1 MSDQYK
7 VVFTGKLAEDR
18 EPEDIIT
25 AFAKTFKCS
34 EEKARAL
41 VMSGKETPIKSG
53 LEKAK
58 AEKYQAVLVAMGLD
72 AELVAPQPAVKPSF
86 AFEIEGESSSSDA
99 DDSSLTTTADAKEG
113 SADTAV
119 SACPKC
125 GSNQVADDR
134 CLDCKIVISKYL
146 AIQESGNAFTAPASS
161 PEKSEEVEETLADTS
176 SSSGIDYSAPADSS
190 ANPYQAPEADLIP
203 EYEEG
208 DMTGPVSVSAS
219 RGWGWLAEGFGYFKQ
234 NPVAWIVA
242 MIVWV
247 ILSSVLSFIP
257 LIGSLAVTLLS
268 PVISAGFMLGCREQ
282 EEGGDFRIGHLF
294 SGFSNNVGQL
304 ILVGLLYLVSII
316 VVVVVIA
323 MFAGGAAFMLGDGLN
338 NMGPDMASAMI
349 IPILIGSLFIIPVVM
364 AYWFAPALV
373 ALNDISAITAMK
385 MSFSACLK
393 NMLPFFLYGL
403 IMIVLFIIG
412 SIPFGLGLLVVIP
425 MIVASMY
432 TSYRDIFYS

>member
-25 AFAKTFKCS
+25 AFAGTFKCS
-34 EEKARAL
+34 EEKARVL
-41 VMSGKETPIKSG
+41 VMSGKATPIKSG

-58 AEKYQAVLVAMGLD
+58 AEKYQAVLVAMGLEV
-72 AELVAPQPAVKPSF
+72 ELVAPQPAAKPAF
-86 AFEIEGESSSSDA
+86 AFEIEGDSPSA
-99 DDSSLTTTADAKEG
+99 DDDDSVS
-113 SADTAV
+113 DTSV

-125 GSNQVADDR
+125 GSKQVADDR

-146 AIQESGNAFTAPASS
+146 AIQESGHAFTAPAATPEKVEEAEESS
-161 PEKSEEVEETLADTS
+161 PDTS
-176 SSSGIDYSAPADSS
+176 SSSAVDYSAPADSS
-190 ANPYQAPEADLIP
+190 SNPYQAPEADLTP

-208 DMTGPVSVSAS
+208 DMTGPVSVSAL
-219 RGWGWLAEGFGYFKQ
+219 RGWGWLTEGFGHFKQ
-234 NPVAWIVA
+234 NPVAWIVT

-247 ILSSVLSFIP
+247 ILTSVLSFIP
-257 LIGSLAVTLLS
+257 VIGSLAVTLLS

-282 EEGGDFRIGHLF
+282 EEGGDFRVAHLF
-294 SGFSNNVGQL
+294 SGFSSNVGQL
-304 ILVGLLYLVSII
+304 VLVGLLYLVSMI
-316 VVVVVIA
+316 VVIVVIA
-323 MFAGGAAFMLGDGLN
+323 MFAGGAAFLLGDGLN
-338 NMGPDMASAMI
+338 SMGPDMASAMLV
-349 IPILIGSLFIIPVVM
+349 PILIGTLFIIPVVM

-373 ALNDISAITAMK
+373 ALNDISAIAAMK

-403 IMIVLFIIG
+403 FMMLLFIIG

>member
-7 VVFTGKLAEDR
+7 VVFTGKLADDR
-18 EPEDIIT
+18 ETESVIA
-25 AFAKTFKCS
+25 AFSEKFKCS
-34 EEKARAL
+34 DAKARAL
-41 VMSGKETPIKSG
+41 VTSGKETLIKSD
-53 LEKAK
+53 LEKTK
-58 AEKYQAVLVAMGLD
+58 AEKYKTILVAMGLEV
-72 AELVAPQPAVKPSF
+72 ELVALQQVAKPSF
-86 AFEIEGESSSSDA
+86 AFEIEGESPASDA
-99 DDSSLTTTADAKEG
+99 EG
-113 SADTAV
+113 SAVAEDSSVDTAV
-119 SACPKC
+119 SVCPKC
-125 GSNQVADDR
+125 GSKQVADDR
-134 CLDCKIVISKYL
+134 CLDCKIIISKYQ
-146 AIQESGNAFTAPASS
+146 AIQESGHAFTAPTSSNNAEAS
-161 PEKSEEVEETLADTS
+161 ADTS
-176 SSSGIDYSAPADSS
+176 SSASVDDSTPAEAS
-190 ANPYQAPEADLIP
+190 ANPYQAPEADLTP

-219 RGWGWLAEGFGYFKQ
+219 RGWAWLTEGFGHFKQ

-247 ILSSVLSFIP
+247 IISTVLSFIP

-304 ILVGLLYLVSII
+304 VLVGLLYLVSMI
-316 VVVVVIA
+316 VVVVAIA
-323 MFAGGAAFMLGDGLN
+323 MFAGGAAFLLGDGLN
-338 NMGPDMASAMI
+338 SMGPDMASAMI
-349 IPILIGSLFIIPVVM
+349 VPILIGCLFIFPVLM
-364 AYWFAPALV
+364 AYWFAPILV

-393 NMLPFFLYGL
+393 NMLPFLLYGL
-403 IMIVLFIIG
+403 IMILLFIIG

-432 TSYRDIFYS
+432 ASYRDIFYS

>member
-7 VVFTGKLAEDR
+7 VVFTGKLADDR
-18 EPEDIIT
+18 ELESIIA
-25 AFAKTFKCS
+25 AFSEKFKCS
-34 EEKARAL
+34 EAKARAL
-41 VMSGKETPIKSG
+41 VTSGKETLIKSD
-53 LEKAK
+53 LEKTK
-58 AEKYQAVLVAMGLD
+58 AEKYKTILVAMGLEV
-72 AELVAPQPAVKPSF
+72 ELVALQPVVKPSF
-86 AFEIEGESSSSDA
+86 AFEMEGESPASDA
-99 DDSSLTTTADAKEG
+99 EDSADA
-113 SADTAV
+113 AV

-125 GSNQVADDR
+125 GSKQVVDDR
-134 CLDCKIVISKYL
+134 CLDCKIIISKYL
-146 AIQESGNAFTAPASS
+146 AIQESGHAFTAPTSSDNAEASS
-161 PEKSEEVEETLADTS
+161 DTS
-176 SSSGIDYSAPADSS
+176 SSASVDDSAPAESP
-190 ANPYQAPEADLIP
+190 ANPYQAPEADLTP

-208 DMTGPVSVSAS
+208 DLSGPVSVSAS
-219 RGWGWLAEGFGYFKQ
+219 RGWVWLKEGFGHFKQ

-247 ILSSVLSFIP
+247 IISTVLSFIP

-304 ILVGLLYLVSII
+304 VLVGLLYLVSMI

-338 NMGPDMASAMI
+338 SMGPDMASAMI
-349 IPILIGSLFIIPVVM
+349 VPILIGSLFIFPVLM
-364 AYWFAPALV
+364 AYWFAPILV

-393 NMLPFFLYGL
+393 NMLPFLLYGL
-403 IMIVLFIIG
+403 IMILLFIIG

-432 TSYRDIFYS
+432 ASYRDIFYS